1 MPARRSYRA
10 PSRNGCYGC
19 RNRQIKCP
27 KEHPQCSH
35 CTSDNII
42 CQYISSSSSLVW
54 PRVKSRSTTPTI
66 PPARTTTS
74 QSQPNTRIYA
84 QYRLVMDHSISP
96 CPPPGGELNIQDL
109 ELMMQWCTT
118 TYRSVSRNSTVEGI
132 WQGVVPRE
140 AMRHPFLMHGILALS
155 ALHLASA
162 TSSNTG
168 ASKEDYL
175 RTAKSH
181 QQQAVAGL
189 AKVADHLDRSNC
201 NAAFA
206 LSSIMVV
213 FAFAFQ
219 GNPIPTVNT
228 QSNALDALMDIF
240 QFTRGSI
247 DVQGEIIEWVADG
260 EFSALLEY
268 DNSQPKMPDTS
279 RLAIMSLSRR
289 NTNLAIKDP
298 THEKDVYDATIN
310 HLGFSLDKLAR
321 GGETMIIAFQWIF
334 RIPSR
339 YVELVRE
346 RKPFALAILAHYA
359 VIIHSLRGHWWI
371 GEWGTRL
378 IRDIG
383 QHLDAGWRESISWV
397 IDATGCYI
405 PPV

>member
-1 MPARRSYRA
+1 MA
-10 PSRNGCYGC
+10 
-19 RNRQIKCP
+19 
-27 KEHPQCSH
+27 
-35 CTSDNII
+35 
-42 CQYISSSSSLVW
+42 
-54 PRVKSRSTTPTI
+54 
-66 PPARTTTS
+66 
-74 QSQPNTRIYA
+74 TRIYA
-84 QYRLVMDHSISP
+84 QYRLVMDHPISP
-96 CPPPGGELNIQDL
+96 CSPPGELNIKDL

-118 TYRSVSRNSTVEGI
+118 TYLSVSRNSTVEGI

-155 ALHLASA
+155 ALHLASSP
-162 TSSNTG
+162 SSTTTNSGTT
-168 ASKEDYL
+168 KEDYM

-189 AKVADHLDRSNC
+189 AKVAEHLDRSNC

-219 GNPIPTVNT
+219 GNPSSTT
-228 QSNALDALMDIF
+228 TTRQSNALDALMDIF

-247 DVQGEIIEWVADG
+247 DVQGDIINWVADG
-260 EFSALLEY
+260 EFSPLLDY

-289 NTNLAIKDP
+289 NMDLANKDP
-298 THEKDVYDATIN
+298 KHEKDVYDATIQQ
-310 HLGFSLDKLAR
+310 LGFSLDKLAR
-321 GGETMIIAFQWIF
+321 GGETMIIAFQWMF
-334 RIPSR
+334 RIPPR

-346 RKPFALAILAHYA
+346 RQPFALAILAHYA
-359 VIIHSLRGHWWI
+359 VIIHSLRAHWWI

-383 QHLDAGWRESISWV
+383 LHLDTSWRESISWV